1 MGKQNKDKSGLVT
14 AGLVLAII
22 GIALSAVP
30 IVNNVA
36 FVLSVLGLIFGIVGL
51 VKSRRRSGKQSNGKA
66 IATIII
72 AAVGIVIVIA
82 SQAMYGKVL
91 DDVSKE
97 VDEAAAE
104 LDETI
109 NKATG
114 DATEE
119 LLENDVTVE
128 LGTFTISEQDY
139 YTETSLPITVT
150 NKNAEAKTYSVQIE
164 AVDANGQRVA
174 DYTVYTNNLGSGQT
188 ENLKAFEYVESE
200 KVEALK
206 TATFKI
212 VSVSQM

>member
-1 MGKQNKDKSGLVT
+1 MGKQSKDKSGLVT

-36 FVLSVLGLIFGIVGL
+36 FVLLVLGLIFGIVGL
-51 VKSRRRSGKQSNGKA
+51 VKRRRSGKSPNGKA

-82 SQAMYGKVL
+82 TQAMYGKLL

-97 VDEAAAE
+97 VDEATAE
-104 LDETI
+104 IDQTI
-109 NKATG
+109 DKASG

-119 LLENDVTVE
+119 LLQNDVNVE
-128 LGTFTISEQDY
+128 LGAFTVSEQDY
-139 YTETSLPITVT
+139 YTETSLPVTVT
-150 NKNAEAKTYSVQIE
+150 NKNAESKTYSIQIE
-164 AVDANGQRVA
+164 AVDASGERIA
-174 DYTVYTNNLGSGQT
+174 DYTVFTNNLGSGQS

-200 KVEALK
+200 KVDSLK
-206 TATFKI
+206 SATFKI